1 MTAILG
7 GLLAAFGWGTATL
20 VSSRTT
26 RMIGSQHA
34 LAWVMVT
41 GTVITVVAAPAIEGI
56 PSPGTGGAAW
66 AIASGLCSVVGLS
79 VMYRALRIGQVG
91 VVAPIGAT
99 EGAFAAVIAVVL
111 LGEHL
116 TRGVAA
122 GLLVVT
128 AGIVLVT
135 FHGRLADIHL
145 RPSAYAIV
153 AALIF
158 GFGLVASSKAGA
170 AVGPLWTI
178 LVARLVGCLVIALPL
193 ALRGSLRVPPRRPL
207 GMAVYSGIGE
217 VVGFVGYITGSQ
229 SSIAV
234 CAVIASQ
241 YAAVAAI
248 GGYLAF
254 GERLNRLQVIGGVV
268 LMAGIAAVAA
278 IRG

>member
-1 MTAILG
+1 
-7 GLLAAFGWGTATL
+7 
-20 VSSRTT
+20 
-26 RMIGSQHA
+26 MIGSQQA

-41 GTVITVVAAPAIEGI
+41 GTVITIVAAPAIEGL
-56 PSPGTGGAAW
+56 PSPGAGGAAW

-79 VMYRALRIGQVG
+79 VMYRALRIGKVG

-111 LGEHL
+111 LDEHL

-122 GLLVVT
+122 ALLVVT
-128 AGIVLVT
+128 LGIVLVT
-135 FHGRLADIHL
+135 FHGRLADLHL
-145 RPSAYAIV
+145 RPSVYAIA
-153 AALIF
+153 AALVF

-178 LVARLVGCLVIALPL
+178 LVARLVGCLLVALPL
-193 ALRGSLRVPPRRPL
+193 ALRGSLRLPPRRPL
-207 GMAVYSGIGE
+207 GMAVYSGVGE
-217 VVGFVGYITGSQ
+217 VVGFVGYIAGSQ

-268 LMAGIAAVAA
+268 LMAGITAVAA

>member
-26 RMIGSQHA
+26 RMIGSQQA

-41 GTVITVVAAPAIEGI
+41 GTVITVIAAPAVEGV

-79 VMYRALRIGQVG
+79 VMYRALRIGRVG
-91 VVAPIGAT
+91 VVAPIGAA
-99 EGAFAAVIAVVL
+99 EGAFAAVFAVVFL
-111 LGEHL
+111 DEHL
-116 TRGVAA
+116 TRGVAV

-135 FHGRLADIHL
+135 FHGRLSDIHL
-145 RPSAYAIV
+145 RPSVYAIV
-153 AALIF
+153 AAVIF

-193 ALRGSLRVPPRRPL
+193 ALRGSLRVPSRRPL

-217 VVGFVGYITGSQ
+217 VVGFVSYIVGSQ

-234 CAVIASQ
+234 SAVIASQ

-254 GERLNRLQVIGGVV
+254 GERLNRLQLTGGVV

>member
-7 GLLAAFGWGTATL
+7 GLVAAFGWGTATL

-26 RMIGSQHA
+26 RMIGSQQA

-41 GTVITVVAAPAIEGI
+41 GLVITIVAAPVAEGL
-56 PSPGTGGAAW
+56 PSPGTDGALW
-66 AIASGLCSVVGLS
+66 AVSSGLCSVLGLS
-79 VMYRALRIGQVG
+79 MMYRALRIGKVG

-111 LGEHL
+111 LDEHL
-116 TRGVAA
+116 TRGVAV
-122 GLLVVT
+122 GLLVIT

-135 FHGRLADIHL
+135 FHGRLADLHV
-145 RPSAYAIV
+145 RPSVYALV
-153 AALIF
+153 AATIF
-158 GFGLVASSKAGA
+158 GFGLVASSRAGE

-178 LVARLVGCLVIALPL
+178 LVARLVGCLLIALPL
-193 ALRGSLRVPPRRPL
+193 LLRGRLRIPPRLPL
-207 GMAVYSGIGE
+207 GLAVYSGIGE
-217 VVGFVGYITGSQ
+217 VVGFVGYIAGSQ

-248 GGYLAF
+248 GSYLVF

-278 IRG
+278 LQA